1 MAESKVHSC
10 LSMTLGEK
18 RTFFLH
24 HSLHAGL
31 LQVTTDGLGGDGLV
45 LDILKGSG
53 NLDSI
58 FSLSSSNKSNSI
70 AYISRGNEGRA
81 TTRGLG

>member
-1 MAESKVHSC
+1 M
-10 LSMTLGEK
+10 LGEK

-24 HSLHAGL
+24 HSLHASL
-31 LQVTTDGLGGDGLV
+31 LQVTTDGLRGDGLV

-58 FSLSSSNKSNSI
+58 FSLSSSNKLNGM
-70 AYISRGNEGRA
+70 AYISRGNEGGNHQG
-81 TTRGLG
+81 TWLGQGEVWSEFY

>member
-1 MAESKVHSC
+1 M
-10 LSMTLGEK
+10 MLGEK

-24 HSLHAGL
+24 HSLHASL

-45 LDILKGSG
+45 LDILKGFG

-58 FSLSSSNKSNSI
+58 FSLSVTQS
-70 AYISRGNEGRA
+70 A
-81 TTRGLG
+81 